1 MTQLGEAVAR
11 YHKLIESEPYR
22 DLNWAEDL
30 RKRMVEQNLT
40 AGGRPVSSV
49 LRPHFISSR
58 QYANLIKA
66 AEGLQAAIGR
76 VKQMALANQTL
87 LNRMEMLPA
96 EKMLAA
102 IDPRYSYLSV
112 TSLLD
117 TRLNNGSLHFEDYT
131 AETPM
136 GVAYND
142 ALSDLYYDCPPVR
155 ELRKRF
161 KLSKLGGSKP
171 LLQALLKAYKEFGG
185 RRQPQMAILEF
196 RQAFQTADT
205 TEYILLRD
213 YFREHGY
220 QCEIVSPDQL
230 EYRNGVLRRGD
241 FEINLIYRRM
251 KVHEFLVRFDLSHPL
266 VRAYKDGA
274 VCMVNSFRS
283 EMAQKRAIFDLLTDE
298 AVTGS
303 FPAAEKKAIREFI
316 PWTRVVS
323 ATKTTYR
330 NKTVDLLEFIVKNR
344 EKLVLKPND
353 DSGEDHSFRG
363 WEVGEAG
370 WERALKSA
378 MRSPYVVQERLEPAR
393 AVFPVYQHGY
403 LEFRELSIDVQP
415 HVFLGKVHGC
425 SSFLSMT
432 TSSGFTSVVGLAPT
446 FILEGK

>member
-1 MTQLGEAVAR
+1 MTQLGEAIAR
-11 YHKLIESEPYR
+11 FHKLIESDPYR
-22 DLNWAEDL
+22 DLVWAEDL
-30 RKRMVEQNLT
+30 RKRMQEQNLT
-40 AGGRPVSSV
+40 AAGRPVSAV

-58 QYANLIKA
+58 QYASLVKA
-66 AEGLQAAIGR
+66 AEALHSSIRR
-76 VKQMALANQTL
+76 VKELALASPAL

-102 IDPRYSYLSV
+102 IDPKYPFLSV

-117 TRLNNGSLHFEDYT
+117 THLNNGDLRVEDYT
-131 AETPM
+131 ADTPM
-136 GVAYND
+136 GVAYNE
-142 ALSDLYYDCPPVR
+142 ALSDLYYESPPVR

-161 KLSKLGGSKP
+161 KLSKLGGRKP
-171 LLQALLKAYKEFGG
+171 LLHSLLKAYKEFRGKKH
-185 RRQPQMAILEF
+185 PQIAILEF
-196 RQAFQTADT
+196 RQSFQTADT

-213 YFREHGY
+213 YFREQGY
-220 QCEIVSPDQL
+220 PCEVVSPDQL

-251 KVHEFLVRFDLSHPL
+251 KVHEFLVRFDLTHPL
-266 VRAYKDGA
+266 VRAYKEGA

-283 EMAQKRAIFDLLTDE
+283 EMAQKRAMFDLLTDE
-298 AVTGS
+298 AITS
-303 FPAAEKKAIREFI
+303 RFPAAERKAIREFI

-330 NKTVDLLEFIVKNR
+330 NKTVDLLEFVMKNR

-353 DSGEDHSFRG
+353 DSGEDHTFRG

-393 AVFPVYQHGY
+393 AVFPLYQHGY
-403 LEFRELSIDVQP
+403 LEFRELSVDVQP

-432 TSSGFTSVVGLAPT
+432 TSSGFTSGVGLAPT

>member
-1 MTQLGEAVAR
+1 MTQLGEAVTR

-22 DLNWAEDL
+22 DLSWAEEL
-30 RKRMVEQNLT
+30 RNQMVKQNLT
-40 AGGRPVSSV
+40 VGGRPVSAV

-58 QYANLIKA
+58 QYASLVKA
-66 AEGLQAAIGR
+66 AEGLYAAIGR
-76 VKQMALANQTL
+76 VKEMALANPVL
-87 LNRMEMLPA
+87 LNKMEMLPA

-102 IDPRYSYLSV
+102 IDPKYPFLSV
-112 TSLLD
+112 TSLLA
-117 TRLNNGSLHFEDYT
+117 THLNNGDLRFEDYT

-136 GVAYND
+136 GVAYNE
-142 ALSDLYYDCPPVR
+142 ALSDLYYDCAPVR
-155 ELRKRF
+155 DLRKKF
-161 KLSKLGGSKP
+161 KLSKLAGPKP
-171 LLQALLKAYKEFGG
+171 LLQALLKAYKEYGG
-185 RRQPQMAILEF
+185 RKKPQLAILEF
-196 RQAFQTADT
+196 RQPFQTADT
-205 TEYILLRD
+205 QEYVLLRD
-213 YFREHGY
+213 YFRQQGFA
-220 QCEIVSPDQL
+220 CEVVSPDQL
-230 EYRNGVLRRGD
+230 EYRNGVLRRTD

-251 KVHEFLVRFDLSHPL
+251 KVHEFLVRFDLTHPL
-266 VRAYKDGA
+266 VRAYKEGA

-303 FPAAEKKAIREFI
+303 FPAAEKRAIRDFI

-323 ATKTTYR
+323 ATKTTFK
-330 NKTVDLLEFIVKNR
+330 NKTVDLLEFIIKHR

-353 DSGEDHSFRG
+353 DSGEDQSFRG

-378 MRSPYVVQERLEPAR
+378 MRTPYVVQERLEPAR
-393 AVFPVYQHGY
+393 AVFPIYQHGY
-403 LEFRELSIDVQP
+403 LEFRELGIDVQP

-432 TSSGFTSVVGLAPT
+432 TSSGFTSGIGLAPT